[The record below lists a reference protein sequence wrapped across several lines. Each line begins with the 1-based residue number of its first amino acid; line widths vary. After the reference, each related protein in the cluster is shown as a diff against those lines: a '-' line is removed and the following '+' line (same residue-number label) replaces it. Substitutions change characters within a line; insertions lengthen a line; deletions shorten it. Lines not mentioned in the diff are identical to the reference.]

1 MQEIIVRNNE
11 VNKDTLQ
18 SLYASKLQSS
28 FAKFVRSFTGS
39 YTKVIIQR
47 ASAASTTSPA
57 WSDDNKINLVHTTES
72 GSVIAMDNL
81 VRLKGLLIHELS
93 HVLYTPRS
101 RTVLAQWVRA
111 NNLWNAF
118 NILEDNRIENM
129 MVANMSGVAP
139 WLTHA
144 VTKEL
149 LSDQSTL
156 PQALPLVWGRKYLS
170 SQIRQRALAE
180 WPHGD
185 GRQMANVIDK
195 YIKLNLAD
203 TKTNDEAKKLIR
215 EFSSLMQTS
224 NKYLPNPN
232 HGYDVSSA
240 PDATTA
246 NTQTKSQQDK
256 LLNQVDKIDKDN
268 SDKSTDTDDA
278 GEGSQS
284 SLADALQQASD
295 QATEA
300 VYEDVKS
307 TIQGVRDLDAPT
319 EVSLKFNDK
328 SDRKA
333 IRAVNPFWSKN
344 EPPHPDAVVASRKFA
359 RELNDL
365 RAEHD
370 PGWLR
375 KTETGRLNVRE
386 YMLGGDIDE
395 IFDQWTDGNQDVTD
409 IECVILLDN
418 SGSMRDLIDAAY
430 NAMWSTKRALD
441 SIGASTT
448 VIQFGSYG
456 EVLYPATQKAGPS
469 IFTSRQGGGGGTD
482 PFYSIKH
489 AKEILDSSHRAI
501 KIFLIITDGQW
512 GAADA
517 CEQVILNMRMS
528 GTLTGLVFLCE
539 PGWEQR
545 PWFHPQQDGK
555 QIIDGHKCEAVH
567 ALDNPLEIVDVAKA
581 LTKLAQRKVLN

>member
-1 MQEIIVRNNE
+1 MQEIIVQNSE
-11 VNKDTLQ
+11 VNKDTIQL
-18 SLYASKLQSS
+18 LYTSKLQAS

-39 YTKVIIQR
+39 YTRVLIQR
-47 ASAASTTSPA
+47 TSAVSMTSPA
-57 WSDDNKINLVHTTES
+57 WSDDNKIHLVHTTES

-81 VRLKGLLIHELS
+81 IRLKGLLIHELS

-129 MVANMSGVAP
+129 MVANMSGVTP

-149 LSDQSTL
+149 LSDPTTL

-170 SQIRQRALAE
+170 SQIRQQALAE

-215 EFSSLMQTS
+215 EFGALMQTS

-240 PDATTA
+240 PDANTA

-256 LLNQVDKIDKDN
+256 LLNQVDKIDKTN
-268 SDKSTDTDDA
+268 SDKNTDTDETGKG
-278 GEGSQS
+278 GEP
-284 SLADALQQASD
+284 SLTDALQQASD
-295 QATEA
+295 QASDA
-300 VYEDVKS
+300 VYEDIKT
-307 TIQGVRDLDAPT
+307 TIQGIRDLDAPT
-319 EVSLKFNDK
+319 EVNLNYSDK
-328 SDRKA
+328 SDRTA
-333 IRAVNPFWSKN
+333 IKPVNPFWSKN

-418 SGSMRDLIDAAY
+418 SGSMRDMIDDAY

-512 GAADA
+512 GAASA

-528 GTLTGLVFLCE
+528 GTLTSLVFLSDKE
-539 PGWEQR
+539 WEQR
-545 PWFHPQQDGK
+545 PWFYPQQDGK
-555 QIIDGHKCEAVH
+555 QIIDGHKCEVVH

>member
-1 MQEIIVRNNE
+1 
-11 VNKDTLQ
+11 
-18 SLYASKLQSS
+18 LQSS

>member
-18 SLYASKLQSS
+18 DLYASKLQAS

-39 YTKVIIQR
+39 YTKVHIQR
-47 ASAASTTSPA
+47 TSTAQMTSPA

-129 MVANMSGVAP
+129 MVASMSGVTP

-149 LSDQSTL
+149 LSDHSSTS
-156 PQALPLVWGRKYLS
+156 QALPLVWGRKYLS
-170 SQIRQRALAE
+170 SQIRQRALVE

-185 GRQMANVIDK
+185 GRQMASVIDK

-284 SLADALQQASD
+284 SLSDALQQASD
-295 QATEA
+295 QATDA
-300 VYEDVKS
+300 VYQDVKL
-307 TIQGVRDLDAPT
+307 TIQGIRDVDSPT
-319 EVSLKFNDK
+319 DVTLRYTDK
-328 SDRKA
+328 SDRTA
-333 IRAVNPFWSKN
+333 IKPVNPFWSKN
-344 EPPHPDAVVASRKFA
+344 ESPHPDAVVASRKFA

-418 SGSMRDLIDAAY
+418 SGSMSKLIDAAY

-482 PFYSIKH
+482 PFYSIRH

-512 GAADA
+512 GAASA

-545 PWFHPQQDGK
+545 PWFHPQQNGK
-555 QIIDGHKCEAVH
+555 QIIDGHKCEVVH

>member
-18 SLYASKLQSS
+18 VLYASKLQAS

-39 YTKVIIQR
+39 YTSVHIQR
-47 ASAASTTSPA
+47 TNTLNMTSPA
-57 WSDDNKINLVHTTES
+57 WSDDNKIHLVHTLES

-101 RTVLAQWVRA
+101 RTVLAQWVRS

-129 MVANMSGVAP
+129 MVANMSGVTP

-156 PQALPLVWGRKYLS
+156 SQALPLVWGRKYLS

-195 YIKLNLAD
+195 YIKLNLGD

-240 PDATTA
+240 PDANTA

-256 LLNQVDKIDKDN
+256 LLNQVDKIDKAN
-268 SDKSTDTDDA
+268 SDKNTDTDEA
-278 GEGSQS
+278 GEGGES
-284 SLADALQQASD
+284 SLSDALQQASD
-295 QATEA
+295 QASDA
-300 VYEDVKS
+300 VYEDIKT
-307 TIQGVRDLDAPT
+307 TIQGIRDLDAPT
-319 EVSLKFNDK
+319 DVSLTHSDK

-333 IRAVNPFWSKN
+333 IKAVNPFWSKN

-418 SGSMRDLIDAAY
+418 SGSMRDLIDDAY

-456 EVLYPATQKAGPS
+456 EVLYPASQKAGPS

-512 GAADA
+512 GAASA
-517 CEQVILNMRMS
+517 CEQVILNMRMT
-528 GTLTGLVFLCE
+528 GVLTGLVFLSDKE
-539 PGWEQR
+539 WAQR
-545 PWFHPQQDGK
+545 PWYYPQQDGK
-555 QIIDGHKCEAVH
+555 QIIDGHKCEVVH

>member
-18 SLYASKLQSS
+18 VLYASKLQAS

-39 YTKVIIQR
+39 YTSVHIQR
-47 ASAASTTSPA
+47 TNTLNMTSPA
-57 WSDDNKINLVHTTES
+57 WSDDNKIHLVHTLES

-101 RTVLAQWVRA
+101 RTVLAQWVRS

-129 MVANMSGVAP
+129 IVANMSGVAP

-156 PQALPLVWGRKYLS
+156 SQALPLVWGRKYLS

-195 YIKLNLAD
+195 YIKLNLGD

-240 PDATTA
+240 PDANTA

-256 LLNQVDKIDKDN
+256 LLNQVDKIDKAN
-268 SDKSTDTDDA
+268 SDKNTDTDEA
-278 GEGSQS
+278 GEGGES
-284 SLADALQQASD
+284 SLSDALQQASD
-295 QATEA
+295 QASDA
-300 VYEDVKS
+300 VYEDIKT
-307 TIQGVRDLDAPT
+307 TIQGIRDLDAPT
-319 EVSLKFNDK
+319 DVSLTYSDK

-333 IRAVNPFWSKN
+333 IKAVNPFWSKN

-418 SGSMRDLIDAAY
+418 SGSMRDLIDDAY

-456 EVLYPATQKAGPS
+456 EVLYPASQKAGPS

-512 GAADA
+512 GAASA

-528 GTLTGLVFLCE
+528 GTLTGLVFVCAAK
-539 PGWEQR
+539 WEEH
-545 PWFHPQQDGK
+545 PWFYPPEDGK
-555 QIIDGHKCEAVH
+555 PIIDGHKCEVVH
-567 ALDNPLEIVDVAKA
+567 SLDNPLEIVDVAKS
-581 LTKLAQRKVLN
+581 LTKLAQRKLLN